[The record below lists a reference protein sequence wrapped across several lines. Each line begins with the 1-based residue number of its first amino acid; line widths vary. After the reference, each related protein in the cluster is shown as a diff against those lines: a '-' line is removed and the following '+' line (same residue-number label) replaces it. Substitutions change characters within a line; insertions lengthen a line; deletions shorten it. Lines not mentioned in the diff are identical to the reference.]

1 MRDNKVYIMGEET
14 KFIIA
19 QINKL
24 LNKDLNLSSFESLS
38 HEDLLL
44 LVCDVLAQLE
54 VTIASDYNADNAAV
68 VILEALQNIKYSPPD
83 GTDPETITNGI
94 SSGNKAIV
102 KTVLHWLLYKQEQV
116 KKRAYLSKYVEKL
129 ECPPEILD
137 DSFGKFY
144 KENIKEEKQAAEA
157 EELQHDIAKMEE
169 DSFRLQQRIQQQS
182 QKIENIPNKEALIA
196 TVRAYRNEVNEQNKL
211 EQQILEQQNLEV
223 QMENE
228 MKELKEILGHKKA
241 RRGNKVELVQ
251 LISDELNTNNIIKK
265 QLLQELQNVKE
276 EMELCDALVKRPEPM
291 ENDLIELNNELS
303 KLNEEIQNLIEN
315 KVSDSEDNSD
325 GQLTAFKNQ
334 ATIIANKK
342 QEVSKP
348 VMDLKTKMQSIEEE
362 ISEKEELLKT
372 LIGGPLLQGDNLKKY
387 VSKLR
392 EHNILYKEYKSQLS
406 ALTTEVGILNRTID
420 VLKSLDVS
428 IDEVLKK
435 EHGRGLDNQSKELS
449 NDIDELREEFKRI
462 SDESDQVRAETAQL
476 REELKAKNT
485 DIEPLII
492 EYNQTKEAFEEITES
507 SSMKLEQINSEIAML
522 EDDIKSEEEKWKYIQ
537 QENRR
542 KEELLVKISED
553 MINNA
558 DVLNKEPTQVK
569 TMKEKLEQQ
578 IKVKNSLLQ
587 ELHVLEAQKVENQE
601 KLIHL
606 DHIIMLLQAKMKC
619 SNRVSSATL

>member
-24 LNKDLNLSSFESLS
+24 LNKDLNLSSFESLN

-137 DSFGKFY
+137 DVEMRMLYTQYENLVEEFWKVY

-276 EMELCDALVKRPEPM
+276 EIELCDALVKRPEPM

-303 KLNEEIQNLIEN
+303 KLNEDIQNLIEN

-342 QEVSKP
+342 QEVSKA

-522 EDDIKSEEEKWKYIQ
+522 EDDIKSEEEEKWKYIQ

-558 DVLNKEPTQVK
+558 DVLNKEPTQV
-569 TMKEKLEQQ
+569 
-578 IKVKNSLLQ
+578 
-587 ELHVLEAQKVENQE
+587 ENQE
-601 KLIHL
+601 KLIH
-606 DHIIMLLQAKMKC
+606 
-619 SNRVSSATL
+619 